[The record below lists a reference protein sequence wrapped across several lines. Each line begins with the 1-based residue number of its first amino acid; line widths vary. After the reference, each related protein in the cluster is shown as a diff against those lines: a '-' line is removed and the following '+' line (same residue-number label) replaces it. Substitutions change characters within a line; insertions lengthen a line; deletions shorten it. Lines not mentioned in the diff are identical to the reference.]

1 VCFLLRLR
9 RAAQL
14 LADTTGAAA
23 WYLSVTCVHP
33 TAAIA
38 ASANKIA
45 LQSRCVMRA
54 PLPYLVIE
62 PPCGFRHDYTRGA
75 GSGPTGRRGP
85 HGLCGPRRSRYQ
97 PSAKAD
103 KTLLK
108 CNFTP

>member
-1 VCFLLRLR
+1 MCFLLRLR

-62 PPCGFRHDYTRGA
+62 PPCGFRHDYTRGPAPGQPA
-75 GSGPTGRRGP
+75 GAGRKAFAARADP
-85 HGLCGPRRSRYQ
+85 VTSPPQKRTRR
-97 PSAKAD
+97 
-103 KTLLK
+103 
-108 CNFTP
+108 C